1 MRRMPTE
8 AKHGFVEGVK
18 KKHAGKWVATRG
30 KRVIAVS
37 DSHEELIKEL
47 RRKGLD
53 DLYVFYSAWPKEKEY
68 KFLLLV

>member
-1 MRRMPTE
+1 M
-8 AKHGFVEGVK
+8 
-18 KKHAGKWVATRG
+18 GKWVATRG
-30 KRVIAVS
+30 KRVIAVY

-53 DLYVFYSAWPKEKEY
+53 DLYVFYSARPKEKEY